1 MNRYFN
7 EKIQRDFRLEIDQG
21 VLRGESPLRFPGREI
36 YETFR
41 TGSEWHRWS
50 RLHIKEIELVNFK
63 SFGRKVVIPL
73 QNDFIAI
80 TGPNGSGKSNVVD
93 ALLFA
98 LSLSSSRAM
107 RAERLPDLI
116 YRGDNGKNP
125 DFAQVTVKFD
135 NSERTVPVDEDV
147 VKISRK
153 VRLTKNKYQSIYY
166 FNGNPCT
173 QTEIHDHLSRAGITP
188 EGYNVVMQGDVTR
201 IIEMS
206 SLERRRIVDEIA
218 GVAEF
223 DEKKNKALEELEVVR
238 ERIDRGDVILEE
250 VESQLE
256 RLSEERDR
264 ALAYQAQREEKRR
277 QEAFLLLAKLKEA
290 EADLAEL
297 EREGLDLRA
306 RDEEMAERLDRERA
320 ELSAL
325 EGELKELASEI
336 TYKGEDEQIEVK
348 RQMVERKGQ
357 IEAEENRIEM
367 ADAEIVDLEAEQRSD
382 YLEADRLGREEEALS
397 SKIRDG
403 SIRKASILAEI
414 AEREEAFEGYREKIA
429 RADARYADL
438 RDQLSAVKR
447 EWDEAKSRVADLM
460 RERDR
465 HLDAARRRSVEGEE
479 AAFEISEA
487 KETAASLDREK
498 EKILRDQKNL
508 EDRISAIEE
517 ERDDLDSAR
526 ISIRREMAAVEER
539 LQRYQMERAR
549 AEASLRSAGEGSGYS
564 RAVEAIRS
572 AISSGQLAGLYG
584 TIAELGEVG
593 EEHATALEVA
603 AGARLQSIIAETDGD
618 AARAIES
625 LKRSKAGRATF
636 LPLNKMA
643 SGRPPAPPNEPGVID
658 YALNLVG
665 FDPRFLPAFWHV
677 FRETLVVRDL
687 STARRLMGRYRM
699 VTLEGE
705 LVERGGAMTG
715 GHFKSR
721 LKFAADERQKLE
733 EATRK
738 VVAVQAEREALI
750 ERLDRVESEVSAVRR
765 EMEELAREASRIE
778 IRAEE
783 IEGQKLRLERSVQ
796 EREKRLVEMK
806 AEAAEVMEKLDSL
819 EQDIRVGEAES
830 KGYEGRA
837 KTLEK
842 DLAGSEIPEL
852 SALADGLESEIRGL
866 ERRVSEIEA
875 EITGDRLRL
884 SSCSARTA
892 ELAARKEARE
902 GKKRAAL
909 GRKSAAAERVGESK
923 LALHELA
930 RKEREIEE
938 ELSGLKGERSRLL
951 DRTMAKSREVDSTD
965 RELERIRA
973 RIAAAEGAAQEMRS
987 AADELRSEI
996 EACGI
1001 DVSEEPP
1008 KSQTIIR
1015 KINAL
1020 ERSMQELEP
1029 VNMLAIEE
1037 YDRVF
1042 DRRETLRD
1050 RRETLQREREDLLE
1064 KLDRYE
1070 EMKRE
1075 AFMAAFDGIN
1085 ENFRDT
1091 FHRLSDG
1098 EGELLLENEEDPL
1111 AGGMTIRAR
1120 PARKAFHRLEAMS
1133 GGEKSLTA
1141 LSFIFAI
1148 QRFRPAPFYALD
1160 EIDMFL
1166 DGANVERVAKLIK
1179 GIAEMAQ
1186 FIVVSLRKPMILEAK
1201 YVVGVTMQEN
1211 NISTVT
1217 GVCLN

>member
-1 MNRYFN
+1 M
-7 EKIQRDFRLEIDQG
+7 EGALRDFRAGCFMI
-21 VLRGESPLRFPGREI
+21 RPGLDRSSK
-36 YETFR
+36 
-41 TGSEWHRWS
+41 GWS
-50 RLHIKEIELVNFK
+50 RLHIKEIELRNFK

-73 QNDFIAI
+73 HNDFIAV

-135 NSERTVPVDEDV
+135 NSSRTVPVDEDV
-147 VKISRK
+147 IEISRK

-206 SLERRRIVDEIA
+206 PLERRRIIDEIA

-223 DEKKNKALEELEVVR
+223 DEKKKKALEELEVVR

-250 VESQLE
+250 VESQLA

-290 EADLAEL
+290 ESDLADL
-297 EREGLDLRA
+297 EREGQGLRA
-306 RDEEMAERLDRERA
+306 RDEELAGRLGLERA
-320 ELSAL
+320 ELSDL
-325 EGELKELASEI
+325 EGELKELNSEI

-348 RQMVERKGQ
+348 RRMVERKGQ
-357 IEAEENRIEM
+357 IEADGNRIEM
-367 ADAEIVDLEAEQRSD
+367 ADAEIADLEAEQRSD
-382 YLEADRLGREEEALS
+382 YLETDRLGLEAEALS

-414 AEREEAFEGYREKIA
+414 EEREETLGGYREKIA
-429 RADARYADL
+429 QADARYAEL
-438 RDQLSAVKR
+438 RDKLSVVKK
-447 EWDEAKSRVADLM
+447 EWEQAKSKVADLM

-465 HLDAARRRSVEGEE
+465 HLDAARRRSIEQEEE
-479 AAFEISEA
+479 ALEISEA
-487 KETAASLDREK
+487 KETMASLDREK
-498 EKILRDQKNL
+498 ERIGRDRRGL

-517 ERDDLDSAR
+517 ERDDLDSVR
-526 ISIRREMAAVEER
+526 ISIRREMAGVDEK
-539 LQRYQMERAR
+539 LQKLQMEKAR

-572 AISSGQLAGLYG
+572 AISQNLLTGLYG
-584 TIAELGEVG
+584 TIAELGDVG

-603 AGARLQSIIAETDGD
+603 AGARLQSIVAETDGD

-625 LKRSKAGRATF
+625 LKRSRAGRATF
-636 LPLNKMA
+636 LPLNKIR
-643 SGRPPAPPNEPGVID
+643 SGRPPAAPNDSGVVD

-677 FRETLVVRDL
+677 FKDTLVVKDL
-687 STARRLMGRYRM
+687 ETARRLMGRYRM
-699 VTLEGE
+699 VTLDGD
-705 LVERGGAMTG
+705 LVEKGGAMTG

-733 EATRK
+733 EASRK
-738 VVAVQAEREALI
+738 VFLAQSEREALI
-750 ERLDRVESEVSAVRR
+750 ERLDRVEGEVSAVRR
-765 EMEELAREASRIE
+765 QMEEQSRQVTKIGF
-778 IRAEE
+778 RLEE
-783 IEGQKLRLERSVQ
+783 IEGQKLRLERSIQ
-796 EREKRLVEMK
+796 DREKRLSEMK
-806 AEAAEVMEKLDSL
+806 AEAAEVREKLDSL
-819 EQDIRVGEAES
+819 EREIRERES
-830 KGYEGRA
+830 DSRGHEERA
-837 KTLEK
+837 RVLER

-852 SALADGLESEIRGL
+852 SALADGLEGEIRGL

-875 EITGDRLRL
+875 EITGDQLREE
-884 SSCSARTA
+884 SCSARKA

-902 GKKRAAL
+902 GKKKAAIEK
-909 GRKSAAAERVGESK
+909 KSAAAERVGEAK
-923 LALHELA
+923 LALSDLA

-938 ELSGLKGERSRLL
+938 ELSGLKGARSQLL
-951 DRTMAKSREVDSTD
+951 DKTMAKGREVDSTD
-965 RELERIRA
+965 RELDRIRA
-973 RIAAAEGAAQEMRS
+973 RIAAAEGAAQEMKS
-987 AADELRSEI
+987 AADDLRAEI
-996 EACGI
+996 EACGV
-1001 DVSEEPP
+1001 DVSAEPP

-1020 ERSMQELEP
+1020 DRSMQELEP

-1085 ENFRDT
+1085 ENFKDT
-1091 FHRLSDG
+1091 FHRLSEG
-1098 EGELLLENEEDPL
+1098 EGELILENEEDPL
-1111 AGGMTIRAR
+1111 SGGMTIRAR

-1141 LSFIFAI
+1141 LAFIFAI

-1186 FIVVSLRKPMILEAK
+1186 FIVVSLRKPMIQEAK
-1201 YVVGVTMQEN
+1201 YIVGVTMQEN

>member
-1 MNRYFN
+1 M
-7 EKIQRDFRLEIDQG
+7 
-21 VLRGESPLRFPGREI
+21 
-36 YETFR
+36 
-41 TGSEWHRWS
+41 
-50 RLHIKEIELVNFK
+50 HIKEIELVNFK

-73 QNDFIAI
+73 KNDFVAV

-135 NSERTVPVDEDV
+135 NAERTVPVDEDV
-147 VKISRK
+147 IEIARK

-166 FNGNPCT
+166 FNGTPCT

-206 SLERRRIVDEIA
+206 PLERRRIIDEIA

-223 DEKKNKALEELEVVR
+223 DEKKKKALEELEVVR

-250 VESQLE
+250 VESQLS

-290 EADLAEL
+290 ESDLVEL
-297 EREGLDLRA
+297 EMEGEGLRR
-306 RDEEMAERLDRERA
+306 RDEELSERLDRERA
-320 ELSAL
+320 ELSSL
-325 EGELKELASEI
+325 EEELKELAAEI

-348 RQMVERKGQ
+348 RQMVEKKGS
-357 IEAEENRIEM
+357 IEAEKNRIEM
-367 ADAEIVDLEAEQRSD
+367 ADAEIAEMEAEQRSD
-382 YLEADRLGREEEALS
+382 YMESDRLGREEEALS
-397 SKIRDG
+397 TKVRDG

-414 AEREEAFEGYREKIA
+414 AEREEALGGYREKIA
-429 RADARYADL
+429 KADARYADL
-438 RDQLSAVKR
+438 RDQLSAAKKEV
-447 EWDEAKSRVADLM
+447 EEAKSRAADLM

-465 HLDAARRRSVEGEE
+465 HLDAARRRSIEGEE
-479 AAFEISEA
+479 AALEISEA
-487 KETAASLDREK
+487 KETMAGLDREK
-498 EKILRDQKNL
+498 VRIVRDRKSL
-508 EDRISAIEE
+508 EDRISALEE

-526 ISIRREMAAVEER
+526 ISIRREMAGVDER
-539 LQRYQMERAR
+539 LQRLQMDKAR
-549 AEASLRSAGEGSGYS
+549 AEASLRSGEGSGYS

-584 TIAELGEVG
+584 TIAELGDVG

-603 AGARLQSIIAETDGD
+603 AGARLQSIVAETDGD

-643 SGRPPAPPNEPGVID
+643 SGRPPAPPKVSGVVD

-677 FRETLVVRDL
+677 FRDTLVVKDL
-687 STARRLMGRYRM
+687 ETARRLMGRYRM

-705 LVERGGAMTG
+705 LVEKGGAMTG

-738 VVAVQAEREALI
+738 VLACQAEREALI
-750 ERLDRVESEVSAVRR
+750 ERLDRVEGEVSAVRR
-765 EMEELAREASRIE
+765 EMEELAREVSRIE

-783 IEGQKLRLERSVQ
+783 ITGQKVRLERSVS
-796 EREKRLVEMK
+796 ERERRLAEMG
-806 AEAAEVMEKLDSL
+806 AEAAEVREKLDSL
-819 EQDIRVGEAES
+819 EREIREIEAES
-830 KGYEGRA
+830 RVHEERTKD
-837 KTLEK
+837 LER

-852 SALADGLESEIRGL
+852 SALADGLEAEIRGL

-884 SSCSARTA
+884 SSCSARKA

-902 GKKRAAL
+902 GKKRAAIEKK
-909 GRKSAAAERVGESK
+909 GAAAEKVQEAK
-923 LALHELA
+923 LALDELA
-930 RKEREIEE
+930 RKERKIEE

-965 RELERIRA
+965 RELDRVRA
-973 RIAAAEGAAQEMRS
+973 RIAAADGAAQEMRS
-987 AADELRSEI
+987 AADELRAEI

-1050 RRETLQREREDLLE
+1050 RRETLSREREDLLG

-1098 EGELLLENEEDPL
+1098 EGELVLENEEDPL
-1111 AGGMTIRAR
+1111 AAGMTIRAR

-1186 FIVVSLRKPMILEAK
+1186 FIVVSLRKPMIQEAK
-1201 YVVGVTMQEN
+1201 YIVGVTMQEN
-1211 NISTVT
+1211 NLSTVT

>member
-1 MNRYFN
+1 M
-7 EKIQRDFRLEIDQG
+7 
-21 VLRGESPLRFPGREI
+21 
-36 YETFR
+36 
-41 TGSEWHRWS
+41 
-50 RLHIKEIELVNFK
+50 HIKEIELVNFK
-63 SFGRKVVIPL
+63 SFGRKAVIPL
-73 QNDFIAI
+73 QNDFIAV

-135 NSERTVPVDEDV
+135 NSERAVPVDEDV
-147 VKISRK
+147 VEISRK

-173 QTEIHDHLSRAGITP
+173 QTEIHDRLSRAGITP

-206 SLERRRIVDEIA
+206 SLERRRIIDEIA

-223 DEKKNKALEELEVVR
+223 DEKKRKALEELEVVR

-256 RLSEERDR
+256 RLSEERER

-277 QEAFLLLAKLKEA
+277 HEAFLLLAKLKEA
-290 EADLAEL
+290 EFDLAEL
-297 EREGLDLRA
+297 EREGEDLRT
-306 RDEEMAERLDRERA
+306 RDEELAARLDHERG
-320 ELSAL
+320 ELSLL
-325 EGELKELASEI
+325 EGELKKLAAEI

-348 RQMVERKGQ
+348 RQMVERRGS
-357 IEAEENRIEM
+357 IEADESRIEM
-367 ADAEIVDLEAEQRSD
+367 AEAEIADLEAEQRSD
-382 YLEADRLGREEEALS
+382 YLEADRLGREVESLS
-397 SKIRDG
+397 SKVRDG
-403 SIRKASILAEI
+403 SIRKASIIAEI
-414 AEREEAFEGYREKIA
+414 AEREEVLGGCREKIA
-429 RADARYADL
+429 KADARYAEL

-447 EWDEAKSRVADLM
+447 ELEEAKSRAADLM

-465 HLDAARRRSVEGEE
+465 HLDAARRRSIEGEE
-479 AAFEISEA
+479 AAVEISEA
-487 KETAASLDREK
+487 KEAMAGLDREK
-498 EKILRDQKNL
+498 ERIVRDRKGF
-508 EDRISAIEE
+508 EDRIAVLEE

-526 ISIRREMAAVEER
+526 ISIRRDMAGVDER
-539 LQRYQMERAR
+539 LQKLQMDKAR
-549 AEASLRSAGEGSGYS
+549 AEATLRAAGEGSGYS

-572 AISSGQLAGLYG
+572 AISSRQLPGLRG

-593 EEHATALEVA
+593 EVHATALEVA
-603 AGARLQSIIAETDGD
+603 AGARLQSIVAETDGD

-625 LKRSKAGRATF
+625 LKRSKVGRATF

-643 SGRPPAPPNEPGVID
+643 SGRPPSPPNEPGVVD
-658 YALNLVG
+658 YALNLVQ

-687 STARRLMGRYRM
+687 ETARRLMGRYRM

-705 LVERGGAMTG
+705 LVEKGGAMTG
-715 GHFKSR
+715 GFFKSR

-738 VVAVQAEREALI
+738 VSACQAEREALI
-750 ERLDRVESEVSAVRR
+750 ERIDRVESEVSAVRR
-765 EMEELAREASRIE
+765 EMEEMAREVSRIE

-783 IEGQKLRLERSVQ
+783 IDGQKLRLERSISD
-796 EREKRLVEMK
+796 REKRLAEMR
-806 AEAAEVMEKLDSL
+806 AEAVEVREKLDSL
-819 EQDIRVGEAES
+819 EREIRERESETRGFEERVGV
-830 KGYEGRA
+830 
-837 KTLEK
+837 LERG
-842 DLAGSEIPEL
+842 LAGSEIPEL
-852 SALADGLESEIRGL
+852 SALADGIEFEILGL

-884 SSCSARTA
+884 SSCSARKE
-892 ELAARKEARE
+892 ELARRKEARE
-902 GKKRAAL
+902 VKKRAAL
-909 GRKSAAAERVGESK
+909 DKKSAAAERVREAK
-923 LALHELA
+923 IALDVLAK
-930 RKEREIEE
+930 KEREIEE

-965 RELERIRA
+965 RELDRIRA
-973 RIAAAEGAAQEMRS
+973 RIAAAEGASQEMRA
-987 AADELRSEI
+987 AADELRAEI

-1008 KSQTIIR
+1008 KSQTIMR
-1015 KINAL
+1015 KISAL

-1050 RRETLQREREDLLE
+1050 RRETLSREREDLLA

-1075 AFMAAFDGIN
+1075 AFMTAFDGIN

-1091 FHRLSDG
+1091 FHLLSDG
-1098 EGELLLENEEDPL
+1098 EGELILENEEDPL

-1133 GGEKSLTA
+1133 GGEKSITA

-1186 FIVVSLRKPMILEAK
+1186 FIVVSLRKPMIEEAK

>member
-1 MNRYFN
+1 
-7 EKIQRDFRLEIDQG
+7 
-21 VLRGESPLRFPGREI
+21 
-36 YETFR
+36 
-41 TGSEWHRWS
+41 
-50 RLHIKEIELVNFK
+50 LHIKEIELVNFK

-73 QNDFIAI
+73 HNDFVAI

-135 NSERTVPVDEDV
+135 NSSRTVPVDEDV
-147 VKISRK
+147 VEISRK

-173 QTEIHDHLSRAGITP
+173 QAEIHDHLSRAGITP

-206 SLERRRIVDEIA
+206 PLERRRIIDEIA

-223 DEKKNKALEELEVVR
+223 DEKKKKALEELEVVR

-250 VESQLE
+250 VESQLS

-290 EADLAEL
+290 ESDLAEL
-297 EREGLDLRA
+297 EREGLELRT
-306 RDEEMAERLDRERA
+306 RDEELSARLDRERA
-320 ELSAL
+320 ELSDL
-325 EGELKELASEI
+325 ERELKELAAEI

-357 IEAEENRIEM
+357 IEAEENRMEM
-367 ADAEIVDLEAEQRSD
+367 AEAEIADLEAEQRSD
-382 YLEADRLGREEEALS
+382 YMEADRLGREAEALTT
-397 SKIRDG
+397 KIRDG

-414 AEREEAFEGYREKIA
+414 AEREETLEGYRDKIA
-429 RADARYADL
+429 KADARYAEL
-438 RDQLSAVKR
+438 RDQLSVVKK
-447 EWDEAKSRVADLM
+447 EVEEAKSRVADLM

-465 HLDAARRRSVEGEE
+465 HLDAARRRSIEREE
-479 AAFEISEA
+479 AALEISEA

-498 EKILRDQKNL
+498 ERILRDRRGL
-508 EDRISAIEE
+508 EDRISDLEE

-526 ISIRREMAAVEER
+526 ISIRREMAEVDER
-539 LQRYQMERAR
+539 LQKLQMEKAR
-549 AEASLRSAGEGSGYS
+549 AEASLRSGEGSGYS

-572 AISSGQLAGLYG
+572 AISCGQLTGLYG
-584 TIAELGEVG
+584 TIAELGDVG

-603 AGARLQSIIAETDGD
+603 AGARLQSIVAETDGD

-625 LKRSKAGRATF
+625 LKRSRAGRATF
-636 LPLNKMA
+636 LPLNKMP
-643 SGRPPAPPNEPGVID
+643 SGRPPAAPDESGVVD
-658 YALNLVG
+658 YALNIVG

-677 FRETLVVRDL
+677 FRDTLVVKDL
-687 STARRLMGRYRM
+687 ETARRLMGRYRM
-699 VTLEGE
+699 VTLDGD
-705 LVERGGAMTG
+705 LVEKGGAMTG

-738 VVAVQAEREALI
+738 VLLVQSERESLI
-750 ERLDRVESEVSAVRR
+750 ERLDRVEGEVSTVRR
-765 EMEELAREASRIE
+765 EMEELSREVSRIE

-796 EREKRLVEMK
+796 DREKRLAEMK
-806 AEAAEVMEKLDSL
+806 AEAAEVREKLDSL
-819 EQDIRVGEAES
+819 EREIRERESEARGHE
-830 KGYEGRA
+830 ERA
-837 KTLEK
+837 RALER
-842 DLAGSEIPEL
+842 DLEGSEIPEL
-852 SALADGLESEIRGL
+852 SALADGLEAEIRGL

-875 EITGDRLRL
+875 EITGDRLREE
-884 SSCSARTA
+884 SCSSRKV

-902 GKKRAAL
+902 GKKRAAIEK
-909 GRKSAAAERVGESK
+909 KSNAAERVQEAK
-923 LALHELA
+923 LALDELG

-938 ELSGLKGERSRLL
+938 ELSGLKGERSQLL
-951 DRTMAKSREVDSTD
+951 DRTMAKGREVDSTD
-965 RELERIRA
+965 RELDRIRA
-973 RIAAAEGAAQEMRS
+973 RIAAADGAAQEMRS
-987 AADELRSEI
+987 AADDLRAEI

-1001 DVSEEPP
+1001 DASEEPP

-1050 RRETLQREREDLLE
+1050 RRETLSREREDLLE

-1075 AFMAAFDGIN
+1075 AFMVAFDGIN
-1085 ENFRDT
+1085 DNFRDT

-1098 EGELLLENEEDPL
+1098 EGELVLENDEDPL
-1111 AGGMTIRAR
+1111 SGGMTIRAR

-1186 FIVVSLRKPMILEAK
+1186 FIVVSLRKPMIQEAK
-1201 YVVGVTMQEN
+1201 YIVGVTMQEN

>member
-1 MNRYFN
+1 MY
-7 EKIQRDFRLEIDQG
+7 
-21 VLRGESPLRFPGREI
+21 
-36 YETFR
+36 
-41 TGSEWHRWS
+41 
-50 RLHIKEIELVNFK
+50 IKEIELRNFK

-73 QNDFIAI
+73 KNDFIAI

-135 NSERTVPVDEDV
+135 NSSRTVPVDEDV
-147 VKISRK
+147 IEISRK

-206 SLERRRIVDEIA
+206 PLERRRIIDEIA

-223 DEKKNKALEELEVVR
+223 DEKKKKALEELEVVR

-250 VESQLE
+250 VESQLG

-290 EADLAEL
+290 ESDLADL
-297 EREGLDLRA
+297 EREGEGLRT
-306 RDEEMAERLDRERA
+306 RDEELSVRLDRERA
-320 ELSAL
+320 ELSDL
-325 EGELKELASEI
+325 EEELKVLASEI

-348 RQMVERKGQ
+348 RQMVERKGS

-367 ADAEIVDLEAEQRSD
+367 ADAEIADLEAEQRSD
-382 YLEADRLGREEEALS
+382 YLEADRLGREAEDLS
-397 SKIRDG
+397 TKVRDG

-414 AEREEAFEGYREKIA
+414 AEREETLSGYREKIA
-429 RADARYADL
+429 RADARYAEL
-438 RDQLSAVKR
+438 RDQLSAVKK
-447 EWDEAKSRVADLM
+447 ELEEAKSRTADLM

-465 HLDAARRRSVEGEE
+465 HLDAARRRSIEGEE
-479 AAFEISEA
+479 AALEISEA
-487 KETAASLDREK
+487 KEAMAAFDREK
-498 EKILRDQKNL
+498 ERIVRDRKGL
-508 EDRISAIEE
+508 EDRISNLEE

-526 ISIRREMAAVEER
+526 ISIRREMAGVDER
-539 LQRYQMERAR
+539 LQKLQMEKAR
-549 AEASLRSAGEGSGYS
+549 AEASLRSGEGSGYS

-572 AISSGQLAGLYG
+572 AISRGQLAGLFG

-593 EEHATALEVA
+593 EVHATALEVA
-603 AGARLQSIIAETDGD
+603 AGARLQSIVADNDGD
-618 AARAIES
+618 AARAIEF

-643 SGRPPAPPNEPGVID
+643 PGRPPAPPDEAGVVD

-677 FRETLVVRDL
+677 FRDTLVVRDL
-687 STARRLMGRYRM
+687 ETARRLMGRYRM
-699 VTLEGE
+699 VTLEGD
-705 LVERGGAMTG
+705 LVEKGGAMTG
-715 GHFKSR
+715 GSFKSR

-733 EATRK
+733 EANRK
-738 VVAVQAEREALI
+738 VLAAQGEREALI
-750 ERLDRVESEVSAVRR
+750 ERLDRVEGEVSKVRR
-765 EMEELAREASRIE
+765 EMEDLAREVSRIE

-783 IEGQKLRLERSVQ
+783 IDGQKLRLERSIQ
-796 EREKRLVEMK
+796 DREKRLAEMK
-806 AEAAEVMEKLDSL
+806 AEAAEVREKLDSL
-819 EQDIRVGEAES
+819 EREIRGGESES
-830 KGYEGRA
+830 RGCEERA
-837 KTLEK
+837 GALER

-852 SALADGLESEIRGL
+852 SALADGLEAEIRGL
-866 ERRVSEIEA
+866 ERRVTEIEA

-884 SSCSARTA
+884 ESSSARKA

-902 GKKRAAL
+902 GKKRAATE
-909 GRKSAAAERVGESK
+909 KKNAAAERIREAK
-923 LALHELA
+923 LVLEELA
-930 RKEREIEE
+930 KKEREIEE
-938 ELSGLKGERSRLL
+938 ELSDLKGERSRLL
-951 DRTMAKSREVDSTD
+951 DRTMARSREVDTIE
-965 RELERIRA
+965 RELDRIRA
-973 RIAAAEGAAQEMRS
+973 RIAAAEGAAREMRS
-987 AADELRSEI
+987 AADELRAEI
-996 EACGI
+996 EGCGI
-1001 DVSEEPP
+1001 DLSEEPP

-1015 KINAL
+1015 KISAL

-1050 RRETLQREREDLLE
+1050 RRETLAREREDLLA

-1075 AFMAAFDGIN
+1075 AFIAAFDGIN
-1085 ENFRDT
+1085 QNFRDT

-1098 EGELLLENEEDPL
+1098 EGELVLENEDDPL

-1186 FIVVSLRKPMILEAK
+1186 FIVVSLRKPMIQEAK

>member
-1 MNRYFN
+1 M
-7 EKIQRDFRLEIDQG
+7 
-21 VLRGESPLRFPGREI
+21 
-36 YETFR
+36 
-41 TGSEWHRWS
+41 
-50 RLHIKEIELVNFK
+50 HIKEIELRNFK

-73 QNDFIAI
+73 HNDFVAI

-135 NSERTVPVDEDV
+135 NSSRTVQVDEDV
-147 VKISRK
+147 VEISRK

-206 SLERRRIVDEIA
+206 SLERRRIIDEIA

-223 DEKKNKALEELEVVR
+223 DEKKKRALEELEVVR

-250 VESQLE
+250 VESQLG

-290 EADLAEL
+290 ESELADLGV
-297 EREGLDLRA
+297 ERQGLRA
-306 RDEEMAERLDRERA
+306 RDEELSERLDRERA
-320 ELSAL
+320 ELSSL
-325 EGELKELASEI
+325 EAELKGLNSEI

-348 RQMVERKGQ
+348 RRMVEVKGS
-357 IEAEENRIEM
+357 IEADGNRIEM
-367 ADAEIVDLEAEQRSD
+367 ANAEIAEIEAEQRSD
-382 YLEADRLGREEEALS
+382 YLEADRIAREAEALS

-414 AEREEAFEGYREKIA
+414 AEREEALGGYREKIA
-429 RADARYADL
+429 KADAQYAEL
-438 RDQLSAVKR
+438 RDQLYAVKK
-447 EWDEAKSRVADLM
+447 EVEESKSRLADLM

-465 HLDAARRRSVEGEE
+465 HLDTARRRSIEREE
-479 AAFEISEA
+479 AAYEISEA
-487 KETAASLDREK
+487 KETAASLDREG
-498 EKILRDQKNL
+498 ERIGRDQRSL

-517 ERDDLDSAR
+517 ERADLDSAR
-526 ISIRREMAAVEER
+526 LAIRREMAEVDER
-539 LQRYQMERAR
+539 LQKLQMERAR

-572 AISSGQLAGLYG
+572 AINNNRLSGLCG

-603 AGARLQSIIAETDGD
+603 AGARLQSIVAETDGD

-625 LKRSKAGRATF
+625 LKRSRAGRATF
-636 LPLNKMA
+636 LPLNKMP
-643 SGRPPAPPNEPGVID
+643 SGTLPAPPRGSGVVD

-665 FDPRFLPAFWHV
+665 FDPRFLPAFFHV
-677 FRETLVVRDL
+677 FRDTLVVRDL
-687 STARRLMGRYRM
+687 ETARRLMGRYRM
-699 VTLEGE
+699 VTLEGD
-705 LVERGGAMTG
+705 LVEKGGAMTG
-715 GHFKSR
+715 GSFKSR

-733 EATRK
+733 DATRK
-738 VVAVQAEREALI
+738 VLACQAEREALI
-750 ERLDRVESEVSAVRR
+750 ERLDRVEGEASAVRR
-765 EMEELAREASRIE
+765 EMEEMGREVSRIE
-778 IRAEE
+778 IRTEE
-783 IEGQKLRLERSVQ
+783 IEGQKLRLERSIQ
-796 EREKRLVEMK
+796 DREKRLLEMES
-806 AEAAEVMEKLDSL
+806 EAAEVRKKLDSL
-819 EQDIRVGEAES
+819 EREIRSQES
-830 KGYEGRA
+830 ESRGHEERAMDLEGA
-837 KTLEK
+837 
-842 DLAGSEIPEL
+842 LAGSEIPEL
-852 SALADGLESEIRGL
+852 SALADGLEAEIRGL
-866 ERRVSEIEA
+866 ERRSSEIEA
-875 EITGDRLRL
+875 EITGDRLREE
-884 SSCSARTA
+884 SCSARKA
-892 ELAARKEARE
+892 ELAARREARE
-902 GKKRAAL
+902 LKRGVAIDKK
-909 GRKSAAAERVGESK
+909 KAAEERIGEAK
-923 LALHELA
+923 LAIEELA

-938 ELSGLKGERSRLL
+938 ELSDLKGERSRLL
-951 DRTMAKSREVDSTD
+951 DRSMAKGREVDSTD
-965 RELERIRA
+965 RELDRIRA
-973 RIAAAEGAAQEMRS
+973 RIAAVEGAGREMRS
-987 AADELRSEI
+987 AADDLRAEI

-1001 DVSEEPP
+1001 DLAEDPP

-1050 RRETLQREREDLLE
+1050 RRETLSREREDLLG

-1075 AFMAAFDGIN
+1075 AFLAAFEGIN

-1098 EGELLLENEEDPL
+1098 EGELVLENEEDPL

-1186 FIVVSLRKPMILEAK
+1186 FIVVSLRKPMIQEAK
-1201 YVVGVTMQEN
+1201 YIVGVTMQEN

-1217 GVCLN
+1217 GVYLN

>member
-1 MNRYFN
+1 LY
-7 EKIQRDFRLEIDQG
+7 
-21 VLRGESPLRFPGREI
+21 
-36 YETFR
+36 
-41 TGSEWHRWS
+41 
-50 RLHIKEIELVNFK
+50 IKEIELRNFK

-73 QNDFIAI
+73 KNDFVAI

-135 NSERTVPVDEDV
+135 NSERTVPVKEDV
-147 VKISRK
+147 VEISRK

-206 SLERRRIVDEIA
+206 PLDRRRIIDEIA

-223 DEKKNKALEELEVVR
+223 DEKRKKALEELEVVR

-250 VESQLE
+250 VESQLS

-290 EADLAEL
+290 ELELADL
-297 EREGLDLRA
+297 EREGEGLRT
-306 RDEEMAERLDRERA
+306 REEELAGSLDRERA
-320 ELSAL
+320 ELSLL
-325 EGELKELASEI
+325 EGELKKLAAEI

-348 RQMVERKGQ
+348 RRMVETKGA
-357 IEAEENRIEM
+357 IEAEKGRIEM
-367 ADAEIVDLEAEQRSD
+367 ADSEIAEMEAEQRSD
-382 YLEADRLGREEEALS
+382 YLEADRLGRDLESLT
-397 SKIRDG
+397 SKVRDG

-414 AEREEAFEGYREKIA
+414 EEREETLGGYREKIA
-429 RADARYADL
+429 RADARYAEL
-438 RDQLSAVKR
+438 RDQLAAVKK
-447 EWDEAKSRVADLM
+447 ELEKAKSRVADLM

-465 HLDAARRRSVEGEE
+465 HLDAARRRSIEGEE
-479 AAFEISEA
+479 AAVEISEA
-487 KETAASLDREK
+487 KETIGGLGREK
-498 EKILRDQKNL
+498 ERIIRDRRGF
-508 EDRISAIEE
+508 EDRISVLEE

-526 ISIRREMAAVEER
+526 ISIRREMAGVDEH
-539 LQRYQMERAR
+539 LQKLQLERAR
-549 AEASLRSAGEGSGYS
+549 AEASLRSGEGSGYS

-572 AISSGQLAGLYG
+572 AIGRGQLSGLSG

-593 EEHATALEVA
+593 EVHATALEVA
-603 AGARLQSIIAETDGD
+603 AGARLQSIVADNDGD
-618 AARAIES
+618 AARAIEF

-643 SGRPPAPPNEPGVID
+643 PGRPPAPPDEAGVVD

-677 FRETLVVRDL
+677 FRDTLVVRDL
-687 STARRLMGRYRM
+687 ETARRLMGRYRM
-699 VTLEGE
+699 VTLEGD
-705 LVERGGAMTG
+705 LVEKGGAMTG
-715 GHFKSR
+715 GSFKSR

-733 EATRK
+733 EANRK
-738 VVAVQAEREALI
+738 VLAAQGEREALI
-750 ERLDRVESEVSAVRR
+750 ERLDRVEGEVSKVRR
-765 EMEELAREASRIE
+765 EMEDLAREVSRIE

-783 IEGQKLRLERSVQ
+783 IDGQKLRLERSIQ
-796 EREKRLVEMK
+796 DREKRLAEMK
-806 AEAAEVMEKLDSL
+806 AEAAEVREKLDSL
-819 EQDIRVGEAES
+819 EREIRGGESES
-830 KGYEGRA
+830 RGCEERA
-837 KTLEK
+837 GALER

-852 SALADGLESEIRGL
+852 SALADGLEAEIRGL
-866 ERRVSEIEA
+866 ERRVTEIEA

-884 SSCSARTA
+884 ESSSARKA

-902 GKKRAAL
+902 GKKRAATE
-909 GRKSAAAERVGESK
+909 KKNAAAERIREAK
-923 LALHELA
+923 LVLEELA
-930 RKEREIEE
+930 KKEREIEE
-938 ELSGLKGERSRLL
+938 ELSDLKGERSRLL
-951 DRTMAKSREVDSTD
+951 DRTMARSREVDTIE
-965 RELERIRA
+965 RELDRIRA
-973 RIAAAEGAAQEMRS
+973 RIAAAEGAAREMRS
-987 AADELRSEI
+987 AADELRAEI
-996 EACGI
+996 EGCGI
-1001 DVSEEPP
+1001 DLSEEPP

-1015 KINAL
+1015 KISAL

-1050 RRETLQREREDLLE
+1050 RRETLAREREDLLA

-1075 AFMAAFDGIN
+1075 AFIAAFDGIN
-1085 ENFRDT
+1085 QNFRDT

-1098 EGELLLENEEDPL
+1098 EGELVLENEDDPL

-1120 PARKAFHRLEAMS
+1120 PARKASHRLEAMS

-1186 FIVVSLRKPMILEAK
+1186 FIVVSLRKPMIQEAK

>member
-1 MNRYFN
+1 LY
-7 EKIQRDFRLEIDQG
+7 
-21 VLRGESPLRFPGREI
+21 
-36 YETFR
+36 
-41 TGSEWHRWS
+41 
-50 RLHIKEIELVNFK
+50 IKEIELRNFK

-73 QNDFIAI
+73 KNDFIAI

-125 DFAQVTVKFD
+125 DFTEVTVKFD
-135 NSERTVPVDEDV
+135 NAERTVPVDEDV
-147 VKISRK
+147 VEISRK

-206 SLERRRIVDEIA
+206 PLDRRRIIDEIA

-223 DEKKNKALEELEVVR
+223 DEKKKKALEELEVVR

-250 VESQLE
+250 VESQLA

-290 EADLAEL
+290 ESELSEL
-297 EREGLDLRA
+297 ERESEALRT
-306 RDEEMAERLDRERA
+306 RDEELSGSLDQERA
-320 ELSAL
+320 DLSLL
-325 EGELKELASEI
+325 EEELKKLAAEI

-348 RQMVERKGQ
+348 RQMVEKKGS

-367 ADAEIVDLEAEQRSD
+367 ADVEIAEMEAEQRSD
-382 YLEADRLGREEEALS
+382 YLEADRLGRELESLT
-397 SKIRDG
+397 SKVRDG

-414 AEREEAFEGYREKIA
+414 EEREETLDGYREKIA
-429 RADARYADL
+429 KADARYAEL
-438 RDQLSAVKR
+438 RDQLSVVKK
-447 EWDEAKSRVADLM
+447 EWEDAKSRVADLM

-465 HLDAARRRSVEGEE
+465 HLDAARRRSIEGEE
-479 AAFEISEA
+479 AAVEISEA
-487 KETAASLDREK
+487 KETIGGLGREMERIVRDRGG
-498 EKILRDQKNL
+498 L
-508 EDRISAIEE
+508 EDRISALEE

-526 ISIRREMAAVEER
+526 ISIRREMAGVDER
-539 LQRYQMERAR
+539 LQKLQMEKAR
-549 AEASLRSAGEGSGYS
+549 AEASLRSGEGSGYS

-572 AISSGQLAGLYG
+572 AISRGQLAGLFG

-593 EEHATALEVA
+593 EVHATALEVA
-603 AGARLQSIIAETDGD
+603 AGARLQSIVAETDGD
-618 AARAIES
+618 AARAIEF

-643 SGRPPAPPNEPGVID
+643 SGRPPAPPNEAGVVD

-677 FRETLVVRDL
+677 FRDTLVVRDL
-687 STARRLMGRYRM
+687 ETARRMMGRYRM
-699 VTLEGE
+699 VTLDGD
-705 LVERGGAMTG
+705 LVEKGGAMTG
-715 GHFKSR
+715 GSFKSR

-733 EATRK
+733 EANRR
-738 VVAVQAEREALI
+738 VVAAQAEREALI
-750 ERLDRVESEVSAVRR
+750 ERLDRVEGEVSTVRR
-765 EMEELAREASRIE
+765 EMEDLSREVSRIE

-783 IEGQKLRLERSVQ
+783 IDGQKLRLERSI
-796 EREKRLVEMK
+796 EDREKRLAEMK
-806 AEAAEVMEKLDSL
+806 AEAAEVREKLDSL
-819 EQDIRVGEAES
+819 ELDIRGVESESRGCEERVGA
-830 KGYEGRA
+830 
-837 KTLEK
+837 LER

-884 SSCSARTA
+884 ESSLARKA
-892 ELAARKEARE
+892 ELSTRKEARE
-902 GKKRAAL
+902 GKKRAAME
-909 GRKSAAAERVGESK
+909 KKNAAAERIRDAK
-923 LALHELA
+923 IALSELA
-930 RKEREIEE
+930 KKEREIEE
-938 ELSGLKGERSRLL
+938 ELSDLKGERSRLL
-951 DRTMAKSREVDSTD
+951 DRTMAKSREVDSID
-965 RELERIRA
+965 RELDRVRA
-973 RIAAAEGAAQEMRS
+973 RIAAAEGAAREMRS
-987 AADELRSEI
+987 AADDLRSEI

-1001 DVSEEPP
+1001 DLSEEPP

-1015 KINAL
+1015 KISAL

-1050 RRETLQREREDLLE
+1050 RRETLSREREDLLA

-1075 AFMAAFDGIN
+1075 AFIAAFDGIN

-1098 EGELLLENEEDPL
+1098 EGELVLENDEDPL

-1186 FIVVSLRKPMILEAK
+1186 FIVVSLRKPMIQEAK

>member
-1 MNRYFN
+1 M
-7 EKIQRDFRLEIDQG
+7 
-21 VLRGESPLRFPGREI
+21 
-36 YETFR
+36 
-41 TGSEWHRWS
+41 
-50 RLHIKEIELVNFK
+50 HIKEIELVNFK

-73 QNDFIAI
+73 HNDFVAI

-135 NSERTVPVDEDV
+135 NSSRTVPVDEDV
-147 VKISRK
+147 VEISRK

-173 QTEIHDHLSRAGITP
+173 QAEIHDHLSRAGITP

-206 SLERRRIVDEIA
+206 PLERRRIIDEIA

-223 DEKKNKALEELEVVR
+223 DEKKKKALEELEVVR

-250 VESQLE
+250 VESQLS

-290 EADLAEL
+290 ESDLAEL
-297 EREGLDLRA
+297 EREGLELRT
-306 RDEEMAERLDRERA
+306 RDEELSARLDRERA
-320 ELSAL
+320 ELSDL
-325 EGELKELASEI
+325 ERELKELAAEI

-357 IEAEENRIEM
+357 IEAEENRMEM
-367 ADAEIVDLEAEQRSD
+367 AEAEIADLEAEQRSD
-382 YLEADRLGREEEALS
+382 YMEADRLGREAEALTT
-397 SKIRDG
+397 KIRDG

-414 AEREEAFEGYREKIA
+414 AEREETLEGYRDKIA
-429 RADARYADL
+429 KADARYAEL
-438 RDQLSAVKR
+438 RDQLSVVKK
-447 EWDEAKSRVADLM
+447 EVEEAKSRVADLM

-465 HLDAARRRSVEGEE
+465 HLDAARRRSIEREE
-479 AAFEISEA
+479 AALEISEA

-498 EKILRDQKNL
+498 ERILRDRRGL
-508 EDRISAIEE
+508 EDRISDLEE

-526 ISIRREMAAVEER
+526 ISIRREMAEVDER
-539 LQRYQMERAR
+539 LQKLQMEKAR
-549 AEASLRSAGEGSGYS
+549 AEASLRSGEGSGYS

-572 AISSGQLAGLYG
+572 AISCGQLTGLYG
-584 TIAELGEVG
+584 TIAELGDVG

-603 AGARLQSIIAETDGD
+603 AGARLQSIVAETDGD

-625 LKRSKAGRATF
+625 LKRSRAGRATF
-636 LPLNKMA
+636 LPLNKMP
-643 SGRPPAPPNEPGVID
+643 SGRPPAAPDESGVVD
-658 YALNLVG
+658 YALNIVG

-677 FRETLVVRDL
+677 FRDTLVVKDL
-687 STARRLMGRYRM
+687 ETARRLMGRYRM
-699 VTLEGE
+699 VTLDGD
-705 LVERGGAMTG
+705 LVEKGGAMTG

-738 VVAVQAEREALI
+738 VLLVQSERESLI
-750 ERLDRVESEVSAVRR
+750 ERLDRVEGEVSTVRR
-765 EMEELAREASRIE
+765 EMEELSREVSRIE

-796 EREKRLVEMK
+796 DREKRLAEMK
-806 AEAAEVMEKLDSL
+806 AEAAEVREKLDSL
-819 EQDIRVGEAES
+819 EREIRERESEARGHE
-830 KGYEGRA
+830 ERA
-837 KTLEK
+837 RALER
-842 DLAGSEIPEL
+842 DLEGSEIPEL
-852 SALADGLESEIRGL
+852 SALADGLEAEIRGL

-875 EITGDRLRL
+875 EITGDRLREE
-884 SSCSARTA
+884 SCSSRKV

-902 GKKRAAL
+902 GKKRAAIEK
-909 GRKSAAAERVGESK
+909 KSNAAERVQEAK
-923 LALHELA
+923 LALDELG

-938 ELSGLKGERSRLL
+938 ELSGLKGERSQLL
-951 DRTMAKSREVDSTD
+951 DRTMAKGREVDSTD
-965 RELERIRA
+965 RELDRIRA
-973 RIAAAEGAAQEMRS
+973 RIAAADGAAQEMRS
-987 AADELRSEI
+987 AADDLRAEI

-1001 DVSEEPP
+1001 DASEEPP

-1050 RRETLQREREDLLE
+1050 RRETLSREREDLLE

-1075 AFMAAFDGIN
+1075 AFMVAFDGIN
-1085 ENFRDT
+1085 DNFRDT

-1098 EGELLLENEEDPL
+1098 EGELVLENDEDPL
-1111 AGGMTIRAR
+1111 SGGMTIRAR

-1186 FIVVSLRKPMILEAK
+1186 FIVVSLRKPMIQEAK
-1201 YVVGVTMQEN
+1201 YIVGVTMQEN

>member
-1 MNRYFN
+1 M
-7 EKIQRDFRLEIDQG
+7 
-21 VLRGESPLRFPGREI
+21 
-36 YETFR
+36 
-41 TGSEWHRWS
+41 
-50 RLHIKEIELVNFK
+50 HIKEIELVNFK
-63 SFGRKVVIPL
+63 SFGRRAVIPL
-73 QNDFIAI
+73 RNDFIAI

-135 NSERTVPVDEDV
+135 NSERGVPVDEDV
-147 VKISRK
+147 VEISRK

-201 IIEMS
+201 IIEMTP
-206 SLERRRIVDEIA
+206 LERRRIVDEIA

-223 DEKKNKALEELEVVR
+223 DEKKKKALEELEVVR
-238 ERIDRGDVILEE
+238 ERIDRGDVILVE
-250 VESQLE
+250 VEAQLA
-256 RLSEERDR
+256 RLAEERDR

-277 QEAFLLLAKLKEA
+277 MEAFLLLAKLKEA
-290 EADLAEL
+290 ESDLADLDTEL
-297 EREGLDLRA
+297 SDLRSI
-306 RDEEMAERLDRERA
+306 DSDLIGRLDRGRA
-320 ELSAL
+320 ELSSL
-325 EGELKELASEI
+325 EENLKGLNDEI
-336 TYKGEDEQIEVK
+336 TRKGEDEQIEVK
-348 RQMVERKGQ
+348 RRMVEVKGS
-357 IEAEENRIEM
+357 IKADEGRIEM
-367 ADAEIVDLEAEQRSD
+367 ADGEIAALEAEQRSD
-382 YLEADRLGREEEALS
+382 YLEADRLGREAEELS
-397 SKIRDG
+397 MRIRDG

-414 AEREEAFEGYREKIA
+414 QEREEALASYREKIA
-429 RADARYADL
+429 RADARYAEV
-438 RDQLSAVKR
+438 RDRLVAVKK
-447 EWDEAKSRVADLM
+447 EVEEAKSRAADLM

-465 HLDAARRRSVEGEE
+465 HLDAARRRSIEREE
-479 AAFEISEA
+479 AAIEISEA
-487 KETAASLDREK
+487 RETMAGLDRERGRIGR
-498 EKILRDQKNL
+498 ERQEL
-508 EDRISAIEE
+508 EERISIFEE

-526 ISIRREMAAVEER
+526 ISIRREMARVDET
-539 LQRYQMERAR
+539 LQRLQMERAR
-549 AEASLRSAGEGSGYS
+549 AEASLRSAGEGTGYS

-572 AISSGQLAGLYG
+572 AMSQGHLTGLFG

-593 EEHATALEVA
+593 EDYATALEVA
-603 AGARLQSIIAETDGD
+603 AGGRLQSIVAETDGD

-643 SGRPPAPPNEPGVID
+643 SGTPPALPKEPGVVD
-658 YALNLVG
+658 YAINLVA

-677 FRETLVVRDL
+677 FRDTLVVKELDV
-687 STARRLMGRYRM
+687 ARRLMGRYRM
-699 VTLEGE
+699 VTLDGD
-705 LVERGGAMTG
+705 LVEKGGAMTG
-715 GHFKSR
+715 GTFKSR
-721 LKFAADERQKLE
+721 LKFAADERQRLE
-733 EATRK
+733 EATRR
-738 VVAVQAEREALI
+738 VLAAQAERDSLI
-750 ERLDRVESEVSAVRR
+750 ERLDRVEGEVSSVRR
-765 EMEELAREASRIE
+765 GVEELGREVSRIE
-778 IRAEE
+778 VRIEE
-783 IEGQKLRLERSVQ
+783 IDGQKVRLERLIQDRERRLLELEADAAGVMERLDLLERDIR
-796 EREKRLVEMK
+796 ERE
-806 AEAAEVMEKLDSL
+806 AETRGAEERARSL
-819 EQDIRVGEAES
+819 ERD
-830 KGYEGRA
+830 
-837 KTLEK
+837 LE
-842 DLAGSEIPEL
+842 GSEIPEL
-852 SALADGLESEIRGL
+852 SALADGLEAEIRSL
-866 ERRVSEIEA
+866 SRKASEIEA
-875 EITGDRLRL
+875 EITGHRLREE
-884 SSCSARTA
+884 SHSARRA
-892 ELAARKEARE
+892 ELSGRREARE
-902 GKKRAAL
+902 ERKRAAIEK
-909 GRKSAAAERVGESK
+909 KSAAADRIGK
-923 LALHELA
+923 ADLALADLGQ
-930 RKEREIEE
+930 REREIEE
-938 ELSGLKGERSRLL
+938 ELSELKGTRSRLL
-951 DRTMAKSREVDSTD
+951 DEVVAKSREVDSAD
-965 RELERIRA
+965 RERERVRA
-973 RIAAAEGAAQEMRS
+973 RIAAAEGAAAEMRS
-987 AADELRSEI
+987 AADGLRAEI
-996 EACGI
+996 ESFGI
-1001 DVSEEPP
+1001 DASEEPP

-1015 KINAL
+1015 KIHAL
-1020 ERSMQELEP
+1020 ERSMEELEP

-1050 RRETLQREREDLLE
+1050 RRETLQREREDLLA

-1075 AFMAAFDGIN
+1075 AFLAAFEGIN

-1091 FHRLSDG
+1091 FNQLSDG
-1098 EGELLLENEEDPL
+1098 EGELILENEEDPL

-1179 GIAEMAQ
+1179 GIAQAAQ
-1186 FIVVSLRKPMILEAK
+1186 FIVVSLRKPMIQEAK

>member
-1 MNRYFN
+1 M
-7 EKIQRDFRLEIDQG
+7 
-21 VLRGESPLRFPGREI
+21 
-36 YETFR
+36 
-41 TGSEWHRWS
+41 
-50 RLHIKEIELVNFK
+50 HIKEIELRNFK

-73 QNDFIAI
+73 HNDFVAI

-135 NSERTVPVDEDV
+135 NSSRTVPVDEDV
-147 VKISRK
+147 IEISRK

-206 SLERRRIVDEIA
+206 PLERRRIIDEIA

-223 DEKKNKALEELEVVR
+223 DEKKKKALEELEVVR

-250 VESQLE
+250 VESQLG

-290 EADLAEL
+290 ESDLADL
-297 EREGLDLRA
+297 EREGEGLRT
-306 RDEEMAERLDRERA
+306 RDEELSVRLDRERA
-320 ELSAL
+320 ELSDL
-325 EGELKELASEI
+325 EEELKVLASEI

-348 RQMVERKGQ
+348 RQMVERKGS

-367 ADAEIVDLEAEQRSD
+367 ADAEIADLEAEQRSD
-382 YLEADRLGREEEALS
+382 YLEADRLGREAEDLS
-397 SKIRDG
+397 TKVRDG

-414 AEREEAFEGYREKIA
+414 AEREETLGGYREKIA
-429 RADARYADL
+429 KADARYAEL
-438 RDQLSAVKR
+438 RDQLSAVKK
-447 EWDEAKSRVADLM
+447 EWEDAKSRAADLM

-465 HLDAARRRSVEGEE
+465 HLDAARRRSIEGEE
-479 AAFEISEA
+479 AALEISEA
-487 KETAASLDREK
+487 KETMAGLGREK
-498 EKILRDQKNL
+498 ERIVRDRTSL
-508 EDRISAIEE
+508 EDRISSLEE
-517 ERDDLDSAR
+517 ERDDFDSAR
-526 ISIRREMAAVEER
+526 ISIRREMGGVDER
-539 LQRYQMERAR
+539 LQKLQMEKAR
-549 AEASLRSAGEGSGYS
+549 AEASLRAAGEGSGYS

-584 TIAELGEVG
+584 TIAELGDVG

-603 AGARLQSIIAETDGD
+603 AGARLQSIVAETDGD

-643 SGRPPAPPNEPGVID
+643 SGTPPAPPNESGVID

-677 FRETLVVRDL
+677 FRDTLVVRDL
-687 STARRLMGRYRM
+687 ATARRLMGRYRM

-705 LVERGGAMTG
+705 LVEKGGAMTG

-738 VVAVQAEREALI
+738 VLACQAEREALI
-750 ERLDRVESEVSAVRR
+750 ERLDRVESEASAVRR
-765 EMEELAREASRIE
+765 EMEEQAREVSRIE

-796 EREKRLVEMK
+796 DREKRLADLK
-806 AEAAEVMEKLDSL
+806 AEAAEVREKLDSL
-819 EQDIRVGEAES
+819 ERAIREIEAES
-830 KGYEGRA
+830 RGHEERA
-837 KTLEK
+837 KALER

-884 SSCSARTA
+884 ESCSSRKA

-902 GKKRAAL
+902 GKKRAAIEK
-909 GRKSAAAERVGESK
+909 KSAAAEKVEEAK
-923 LALHELA
+923 LALTELA

-965 RELERIRA
+965 RELDRVRA
-973 RIAAAEGAAQEMRS
+973 RIAAADGAAQEMRS
-987 AADELRSEI
+987 AADELRAEI

-1050 RRETLQREREDLLE
+1050 RRETLSREREDLLA

-1098 EGELLLENEEDPL
+1098 EGELVLENDEDPL

-1186 FIVVSLRKPMILEAK
+1186 FIVVSLRKPMIQEAK
-1201 YVVGVTMQEN
+1201 YIVGVTMQEN

>member
-1 MNRYFN
+1 M
-7 EKIQRDFRLEIDQG
+7 
-21 VLRGESPLRFPGREI
+21 
-36 YETFR
+36 
-41 TGSEWHRWS
+41 
-50 RLHIKEIELVNFK
+50 HIKEIELVNFK
-63 SFGRKVVIPL
+63 SFGRRAVIPL
-73 QNDFIAI
+73 KNDFIAV

-135 NSERTVPVDEDV
+135 NSERGVPVDVDV
-147 VKISRK
+147 VEISRK

-173 QTEIHDHLSRAGITP
+173 QAEIHDHLSRAGITP

-223 DEKKNKALEELEVVR
+223 DEKKKKALEELEVVR

-250 VESQLE
+250 VESQLS
-256 RLSEERDR
+256 RLAEERDR

-277 QEAFLLLAKLKEA
+277 MEAFLLLAKLKEA
-290 EADLAEL
+290 ESELSDLEAEV
-297 EREGLDLRA
+297 LDLRS
-306 RDEEMAERLDRERA
+306 EEAELTGRLDRCRA
-320 ELSAL
+320 ELSSL
-325 EGELKELASEI
+325 EGELKGLNAEI
-336 TYKGEDEQIEVK
+336 TFKGEDEQIEVK
-348 RQMVERKGQ
+348 RRMVEVKGQ
-357 IEAEENRIEM
+357 IEADEGRIER
-367 ADAEIVDLEAEQRSD
+367 ADGEIAELEAEQRSA
-382 YLEADRLGREEEALS
+382 YLEADRLGREAEELAS
-397 SKIRDG
+397 RIRDA

-414 AEREEAFEGYREKIA
+414 QEREETLASYREKIA
-429 RADARYADL
+429 RADARYAEV
-438 RDQLSAVKR
+438 RDRLAIAKKEV
-447 EWDEAKSRVADLM
+447 EEAKSRVADLM

-465 HLDAARRRSVEGEE
+465 HLDAARRRSIEREE
-479 AAFEISEA
+479 AAIEISEA
-487 KETAASLDREK
+487 REAMAGLDRERGRIGR
-498 EKILRDQKNL
+498 ERDEL
-508 EDRISAIEE
+508 EERISIFEE

-526 ISIRREMAAVEER
+526 ISIRREMARVDEN
-539 LQRYQMERAR
+539 LQRLQMERAR

-572 AISSGQLAGLYG
+572 AISRGELAGLFG
-584 TIAELGEVG
+584 TIAELGNVSEG
-593 EEHATALEVA
+593 YATALEVA
-603 AGARLQSIIAETDGD
+603 AGARLQSIVAETDGD

-643 SGRPPAPPNEPGVID
+643 SGTPPAAPKELGIVD
-658 YALNLVG
+658 YAINLVA

-677 FRETLVVRDL
+677 FRDTLVVDDL
-687 STARRLMGRYRM
+687 ETARRLMGRYRM
-699 VTLEGE
+699 VTLDGD
-705 LVERGGAMTG
+705 LVEKGGAMTG
-715 GHFKSR
+715 GTFKSR
-721 LKFAADERQKLE
+721 LKFAADERQRLE
-733 EATRK
+733 EAKRK
-738 VVAVQAEREALI
+738 VLAAQAERDALI
-750 ERLDRVESEVSAVRR
+750 ERLDRVEGEVSSVRR
-765 EMEELAREASRIE
+765 GVEELGREVSRIE
-778 IRAEE
+778 VRIEE
-783 IEGQKLRLERSVQ
+783 IDGQRVRLERLVQ
-796 EREKRLVEMK
+796 ERERRLAELEADAAGVMEGLDLLERDIRGK
-806 AEAAEVMEKLDSL
+806 EAEARGSEERARSL
-819 EQDIRVGEAES
+819 ERD
-830 KGYEGRA
+830 
-837 KTLEK
+837 LE
-842 DLAGSEIPEL
+842 GSEIPEL
-852 SALADGLESEIRGL
+852 SALADGLEAEVRSLSRKA
-866 ERRVSEIEA
+866 SEIEA
-875 EITGDRLRL
+875 EITSHRLREESL
-884 SSCSARTA
+884 S
-892 ELAARKEARE
+892 ARKEELSGRRDARE
-902 GKKRAAL
+902 EKKRMALEKKGAAADRIASAKVALADL
-909 GRKSAAAERVGESK
+909 GRR
-923 LALHELA
+923 
-930 RKEREIEE
+930 EREIEE
-938 ELSGLKGERSRLL
+938 ELTDLKGTRSRLL
-951 DRTMAKSREVDSTD
+951 DEVMAKGREVDSAD

-973 RIAAAEGAAQEMRS
+973 RSAAAEGAALEMRS
-987 AADELRSEI
+987 TAEGLRAEI
-996 EACGI
+996 ESFGI
-1001 DVSEEPP
+1001 DASEEPP

-1020 ERSMQELEP
+1020 ERSMEELEP

-1050 RRETLQREREDLLE
+1050 RRETLQREREDLLA

-1085 ENFRDT
+1085 DNFRDT
-1091 FHRLSDG
+1091 FNRLSDG
-1098 EGELLLENEEDPL
+1098 EGELVLESEEDPL
-1111 AGGMTIRAR
+1111 SGGMTIRAR

-1179 GIAEMAQ
+1179 GIAKAAQ
-1186 FIVVSLRKPMILEAK
+1186 FIVVSLRKPMIQEAK

>member
-1 MNRYFN
+1 
-7 EKIQRDFRLEIDQG
+7 
-21 VLRGESPLRFPGREI
+21 
-36 YETFR
+36 
-41 TGSEWHRWS
+41 
-50 RLHIKEIELVNFK
+50 LHIKEIELVNFK

-73 QNDFIAI
+73 QNDFVAI

-206 SLERRRIVDEIA
+206 SLERRRIIDEIA

-223 DEKKNKALEELEVVR
+223 DEKKKKALEELEVVR

-367 ADAEIVDLEAEQRSD
+367 ADAEIADLEAEQRSD
-382 YLEADRLGREEEALS
+382 YLEADRLGREAEALS
-397 SKIRDG
+397 SKIGDG

-429 RADARYADL
+429 RADARYAEL

-447 EWDEAKSRVADLM
+447 EWEEAKSRVADLM

-465 HLDAARRRSVEGEE
+465 HLDAARRRSIEGEE

-487 KETAASLDREK
+487 KETAAGLDREK
-498 EKILRDQKNL
+498 ERILRDQKNL

-526 ISIRREMAAVEER
+526 ISIRREMAAVDER
-539 LQRYQMERAR
+539 LQRHQMERAR
-549 AEASLRSAGEGSGYS
+549 AEATLRS
-564 RAVEAIRS
+564 VEAIRS
-572 AISSGQLAGLYG
+572 AISCGQLAGLYG

-603 AGARLQSIIAETDGD
+603 AGARLQSVIAETDGD

-643 SGRPPAPPNEPGVID
+643 SGRPPSPPNEPGVVD

-677 FRETLVVRDL
+677 FRETLVVKDL
-687 STARRLMGRYRM
+687 DTARRLMGRYRM

-705 LVERGGAMTG
+705 LVEKGGAMTG

-750 ERLDRVESEVSAVRR
+750 ERLDRVEGEASAVTR

-796 EREKRLVEMK
+796 DREKRLVEMK
-806 AEAAEVMEKLDSL
+806 AEAAEVREKLDSL
-819 EQDIRVGEAES
+819 EREIRLREAES
-830 KGYEGRA
+830 KGHEERA
-837 KTLEK
+837 RALER

-852 SALADGLESEIRGL
+852 SALADGLEAEIRGL

-884 SSCSARTA
+884 ESCSARKA

-902 GKKRAAL
+902 GKRRAAIE
-909 GRKSAAAERVGESK
+909 RKSNAAERVQEAK
-923 LALHELA
+923 LALDELA

-965 RELERIRA
+965 RELDRIRA

-987 AADELRSEI
+987 AADELRAEI

-1075 AFMAAFDGIN
+1075 AFMAAFHGIN

-1186 FIVVSLRKPMILEAK
+1186 FIVVSLRKPMIQEAK
-1201 YVVGVTMQEN
+1201 YIVGVTMQEN